1 MVNRLLLE
9 NIKQRLSDPKAIVI
23 IGPRQSGKS
32 TLLKQLFSVE
42 NQGILW
48 LNGDDSDVRQLFAQP
63 NETMLRNIIG
73 NHKILI
79 IDEAQRIADIGICL
93 KIIIDRIPGVKV
105 IATGSSSFE
114 LANKT
119 KESLTGRKWKFT
131 LFPLSYAEMVLHH
144 GAIEEQR
151 LLHQRI
157 IFGYY
162 PDVVNNPDDAKHILK
177 FLSDSYL
184 YRDILIWERLLK
196 PERLE
201 KLLQALALQIGHEVS
216 YNELAKTIGLDSKT
230 VEKYIDLLEKA
241 FVVFRLYSYSR
252 NLRNELTKS
261 RKVYF
266 YDNGI
271 RNAVISQFNVV
282 DNRSDIGALWKNFM
296 VSERKKRNAYSQR
309 FVNEYFWRT
318 QAQQEIDYIEESEG
332 KLDAFEFKWSQT
344 KKARIPLTFK
354 RTYEVEDLKLL
365 TPGNFV
371 EFIT

>member
-1 MVNRLLLE
+1 
-9 NIKQRLSDPKAIVI
+9 
-23 IGPRQSGKS
+23 
-32 TLLKQLFSVE
+32 
-42 NQGILW
+42 
-48 LNGDDSDVRQLFAQP
+48 
-63 NETMLRNIIG
+63 
-73 NHKILI
+73 
-79 IDEAQRIADIGICL
+79 
-93 KIIIDRIPGVKV
+93 
-105 IATGSSSFE
+105 
-114 LANKT
+114 
-119 KESLTGRKWKFT
+119 
-131 LFPLSYAEMVLHH
+131 MVLHH

-162 PDVVNNPDDAKHILK
+162 PDVVNNPDDAKYILK
-177 FLSDSYL
+177 SLSDSYL

-216 YNELAKTIGLDSKT
+216 YNELAKTTGLDSKT

-282 DNRSDIGALWKNFM
+282 DNRSDISALWENFM

-354 RTYEVEDLKLL
+354 RAYEVEYLKLL